1 MHYQIELALSLLA
14 ALALGLMIGI
24 ERGWSGRDSDEGT
37 RGCRRTN
44 LQPNRS

>member
-37 RGCRRTN
+37 RVAAYE
-44 LQPNRS
+44 PSA